1 MCVYALPGWSL
12 SYAFSPICE
21 PIRLGQIGLAANFGI
36 PLFFFSSMRFPYRLE
51 QIRLVGKMGDLDNK
65 KPYPEDNRVSIIYK
79 KS

>member
-12 SYAFSPICE
+12 SYAFFPICE
-21 PIRLGQIGLAANFGI
+21 HIRLGQIGLAANFCL
-36 PLFFFSSMRFPYRLE
+36 PLFFFSWTRLPYRLG
-51 QIRLVGKMGDLDNK
+51 QIGLVGNMGDSDNK